1 MIGISTPNNRLKRF
15 EPAIAQGQILLMVD
29 VPHSRVDDVE
39 ARLQALHP
47 EAHLEGV
54 EPNIPAFP

>member
-29 VPHSRVDDVE
+29 VPHSRVDDV
-39 ARLQALHP
+39 AVLSADHYVAAALLGP
-47 EAHLEGV
+47 SG
-54 EPNIPAFP
+54 P